1 LLAPSSDTSTGTVS
15 PVTHLTL
22 AVWALVE
29 VGVRVRETVQ
39 GKGRSSRDRGTRV
52 LIAMTL
58 GAAIVAALVA
68 RSLVA
73 ELRMPAPL
81 RMAGVAVMW
90 VGLALR
96 VWAIAALGGDFRTS
110 VEVEPGQAVVSSGPY
125 RWIRHP
131 SYAGLLLLVAGFGA
145 ALGNWLSLAA
155 CVVVPLPAIVWRI
168 HVEEAELNRVLGTA
182 YRTYQADRARL
193 IPRLW

>member
-1 LLAPSSDTSTGTVS
+1 MWLG
-15 PVTHLTL
+15 
-22 AVWALVE
+22 
-29 VGVRVRETVQ
+29 
-39 GKGRSSRDRGTRV
+39 
-52 LIAMTL
+52 LI
-58 GAAIVAALVA
+58 
-68 RSLVA
+68 
-73 ELRMPAPL
+73 
-81 RMAGVAVMW
+81 
-90 VGLALR
+90 LR
-96 VWAIAALGGDFRTS
+96 VWAIASLGRSFRTT
-110 VEVEPGQAVVSSGPY
+110 VEVDLGQAVVSSGPY